1 MITSYIITSKIHF
14 VKPLDKMD
22 LLWYPNYEILCL
34 SRWQN
39 IFCINTEEEV
49 AVRIFQK
56 GFNYSQDGPGN
67 RLVYHLQGC
76 NLNCPWCANPEGLA
90 LRGGTEYT
98 VAALVYEVLSCKI
111 MFFDGGGVTLTG
123 GEVTMQ
129 FDDVKE
135 FLNEIHPLGIHTCI
149 ETNGISSRLEEL
161 FPVLDYLIM
170 DIKHYDAN
178 IHKSVIGIGN
188 EKTVKNIQL
197 AMTQGKQLALR
208 IPLIGGFNAT
218 PEDAQNFCRLF
229 ASLGVNENTTL
240 ELLPYHEYGKD
251 KYAALGIPYPMTEAA
266 YISDETYRTFTQTLR
281 NAGIRLIQT

>member
-1 MITSYIITSKIHF
+1 MKYS
-14 VKPLDKMD
+14 V
-22 LLWYPNYEILCL
+22 YPVGKL
-34 SRWQN
+34 
-39 IFCINTEEEV
+39 FCNPAKEED

-90 LRGGTEYT
+90 LYGGSEYT
-98 VAALVYEVLSCKI
+98 VDALVNEVLSSKM

-135 FLNEIHPLGIHTCI
+135 FLYEIHRLGIHTCI

-170 DIKHYDAN
+170 DIKHYDPN
-178 IHKSVIGIGN
+178 IHKSAIGIAN
-188 EKTVKNIQL
+188 DKTIKNIRL
-197 AMTQGKQLALR
+197 ALAQRRQLALR

-218 PEDAQNFCRLF
+218 PEDAQGFCRLF
-229 ASLGVNENTTL
+229 VSLGINENTTL

-251 KYAALGIPYPMTEAA
+251 KYQKLGM
-266 YISDETYRTFTQTLR
+266 TYRMSDAAFVAKDRLAEIKR
-281 NAGIRLIQT
+281 IFLENGIKLINT